1 MARLT
6 RRNWRKNANERLSW
20 PSGMQQC
27 YDSRGMLNRKTLSIF
42 SALLLFKSVS
52 SQKCGTPLHRSLP
65 CHNSSRHPKSPPPKL
80 SKKSHKRNSTSLSP
94 TPRRHSKPGIAAKSQ
109 QVSTII
115 KKTKAH
121 QAVPCPKKS
130 PSINNNFDRIPIKLL
145 HRLKNPT
152 HKANCTMQKN

>member
-1 MARLT
+1 
-6 RRNWRKNANERLSW
+6 
-20 PSGMQQC
+20 MQQC
-27 YDSRGMLNRKTLSIF
+27 YDSREIKSRKTLSIF
-42 SALLLFKSVS
+42 SELLLFKSVL

-65 CHNSSRHPKSPPPKL
+65 CRNSSRHPKSPNKL

-115 KKTKAH
+115 KKTKVH

-145 HRLKNPT
+145 LRLKNPT
-152 HKANCTMQKN
+152 PKANCTMRKN